1 MRIVILSS
9 SVYSETACAMA
20 AHVAAMGHV
29 PVGSLA
35 LSTLKR
41 GTLLRKIGQWGMGN
55 AATYARAKM
64 FAQGQAVSS
73 VSNPYL
79 LPMLR
84 HGSGQF
90 GSLRQV
96 AAFYNFPLVVGRDQN
111 SRRSVER
118 VRRWSPDL
126 ILFAGGDILRTELLQ
141 VPRLGVLNVHLGWL
155 PDVRGMSSPEWSL
168 LLGLP
173 LGVTIHFMDSGIDTG
188 PILKKNELPE
198 AHRCK
203 SLADLRNRLIAF
215 GIENLVDVVSRLD
228 RSAISASPQW
238 RGDSDNQFFVIHDF
252 LRGRAEQC
260 LTSSSPDGNA
270 T

>member
-29 PVGSLA
+29 PVGTLA
-35 LSTLKR
+35 LSTLNR
-41 GTLLRKIGQWGMGN
+41 GTLLRKIGQWGISN
-55 AATYARAKM
+55 SATYARAKI
-64 FAQGQAVSS
+64 FPQAQSASS

-90 GSLRQV
+90 RSLRQV
-96 AAFYNFPLVVGRDQN
+96 CAFYNFPLATCRDQN
-111 SRRSVER
+111 SRQSVSRLRS
-118 VRRWSPDL
+118 WSPDVL
-126 ILFAGGDILRTELLQ
+126 VFAGGDILRTELLQ
-141 VPRLGVLNVHLGWL
+141 VPRLGVLNIHLGCL
-155 PDVRGMSSPEWSL
+155 PEVRGMSTPEWSL

-173 LGVTIHFMDSGIDTG
+173 LGVTIHFMDRGIDTG
-188 PILKKNELPE
+188 PILQKNELPD
-198 AHRCK
+198 AHRYK

-228 RSAISASPQW
+228 CGAISATPQW

-270 T
+270 A